1 MTNQFNNY
9 ENMSMLWE
17 IIYDLYNTD
26 AESKG
31 KSMNANMVSSI
42 KDNFVKNSNNFLEN
56 AIKSNSQMDLMTLNK
71 TFISSYVNNSNNH
84 SQRETSIKPIKI
96 EKSEPELITFEE
108 IQKNRRSEF
117 EETLKLKKM
126 DFENSIKN
134 NVPDTIEFKV
144 GNIDEPIGEMD
155 ALIAARLAERKY
167 DIEQI
172 HNQYTN
178 TNTND
183 VKKWLQPQETSL
195 LSEKMPIHAEHLD
208 NSQIDSRYEP
218 YIPSNNQLINEP
230 IKHDNQ
236 NDNKHVTWGNDT
248 TINNEERNEIES
260 TSNIFSKLKI
270 KTLEK
275 MEPLDKN
282 NVDKNNV
289 DKNNVEF
296 MNIIKTLQED
306 VISLKDNMKNINT
319 LLAQLLENKIE

>member
-31 KSMNANMVSSI
+31 KSMNANMISSI

-56 AIKSNSQMDLMTLNK
+56 AIKSNSQMDLLTLNK
-71 TFISSYVNNSNNH
+71 TFISSYVNNNSNNH
-84 SQRETSIKPIKI
+84 SQREIPVPEKSRANL
-96 EKSEPELITFEE
+96 KSEPELITFEE

-117 EETLKLKKM
+117 EETLKLKKR

-144 GNIDEPIGEMD
+144 GNIDEPIGEMES
-155 ALIAARLAERKY
+155 LIAARLAERKY

-178 TNTND
+178 IKD
-183 VKKWLQPQETSL
+183 AEKWLQPQGTSL
-195 LSEKMPIHAEHLD
+195 QSEKLPIVKDFLD
-208 NSQIDSRYEP
+208 NSQIDKRYEP
-218 YIPSNNQLINEP
+218 YIHPINNTINDTSNQV
-230 IKHDNQ
+230 IKD
-236 NDNKHVTWGNDT
+236 DKRHVTWGNDI
-248 TINNEERNEIES
+248 TINNEERNENQT
-260 TSNIFSKLKI
+260 TSNIFNKLKI
-270 KTLEK
+270 RTFEKT
-275 MEPLDKN
+275 EPLE
-282 NVDKNNV
+282 
-289 DKNNVEF
+289 KNNVEL

-306 VISLKDNMKNINT
+306 VNNLKDSLKNINT
-319 LLAQLLENKIE
+319 LLGQLLENKIE

>member
-31 KSMNANMVSSI
+31 KSMNANMISSI

-56 AIKSNSQMDLMTLNK
+56 AIKSNSQMDLLTLNK
-71 TFISSYVNNSNNH
+71 TFISSYVNNNSNNH
-84 SQRETSIKPIKI
+84 SQREIPVPEKSRANL
-96 EKSEPELITFEE
+96 KSEPELITFEE

-117 EETLKLKKM
+117 EETLKLKKR

-144 GNIDEPIGEMD
+144 GNIDEPIGEMES
-155 ALIAARLAERKY
+155 LIAARLAERKY

-178 TNTND
+178 IKD
-183 VKKWLQPQETSL
+183 AEKWLQPQGTSL
-195 LSEKMPIHAEHLD
+195 QSEKLPIVKEFLD
-208 NSQIDSRYEP
+208 NSQIDKRYEP
-218 YIPSNNQLINEP
+218 YIHPINNTINDTSNQLI
-230 IKHDNQ
+230 KD
-236 NDNKHVTWGNDT
+236 DKRHVTWGNDI
-248 TINNEERNEIES
+248 TINNEERNENQ
-260 TSNIFSKLKI
+260 TKSNIFNKLKI
-270 KTLEK
+270 RTFEKT
-275 MEPLDKN
+275 EPLE
-282 NVDKNNV
+282 
-289 DKNNVEF
+289 KNNVEL

-306 VISLKDNMKNINT
+306 VNNLKDSLKNINT
-319 LLAQLLENKIE
+319 LLGQLLENKIE

>member
-31 KSMNANMVSSI
+31 KSINANMVSSI

-71 TFISSYVNNSNNH
+71 TFISSYLNNSNNH
-84 SQRETSIKPIKI
+84 SQRETSTKPIKI

-134 NVPDTIEFKV
+134 NVPDIIEFKV

-155 ALIAARLAERKY
+155 SLIAAKLAERKY

-208 NSQIDSRYEP
+208 NSQIDKRYEQ

-230 IKHDNQ
+230 IKHDNKH
-236 NDNKHVTWGNDT
+236 DNKHVTWGNDT
-248 TINNEERNEIES
+248 TINNEERNEVET

-275 MEPLDKN
+275 MEPLNKN
-282 NVDKNNV
+282 NEN
-289 DKNNVEF
+289 KNNVEF